1 MKTQLSLLACLLLAG
16 SATAQTQKGNGILS
30 GDVSVS
36 YYRAAFVDT
45 GESKKLGENWSSS
58 VSLTAG
64 RFWTDNWLA
73 GVSASVSAY
82 NQSQYLGI
90 ITNERAE
97 FTGTSVSVTPFV
109 RRYWQVS
116 SVQLFAG
123 LGLSAGTSVFKQ
135 PAVNANGQYVNDG
148 QRRTL
153 LNVNPL
159 VEAGVNYFLTNRLG
173 LQLRANASALPLNTA
188 GLSAGLVYWTG
199 PDRRT
204 GGQEERD
211 NPQTNK
217 GNLVIEGSFSVVSQQ
232 EKVVGNTTTS
242 PTETTTDTYL
252 VSPSVGYF
260 FGKNNLVGLSLP
272 VSWGT
277 NLRPTLSSS
286 AGTWSIGVSPYYQH
300 YWLTTR
306 LTPYTRIT
314 AGYNRMTTKP
324 DGTTQNALTANTFT
338 GGVAIGLA
346 YMAGQRFIIETS
358 LAQASANYTSNN
370 ESSIGNFSSAWNGT
384 LSAGLGGNFSV
395 RYVLR

>member
-1 MKTQLSLLACLLLAG
+1 MKKPEVVLAVLLTAG
-16 SATAQTQKGNGILS
+16 GAEAQTEKGNGILS
-30 GDVSVS
+30 GDVSVD
-36 YYRAAFVDT
+36 YYRTAFLDN
-45 GESKKLGENWSSS
+45 GESKKLSENWSSL

-64 RFWTDNWLA
+64 RFWTDNWLV

-82 NQSQYLGI
+82 NQSQYIGI
-90 ITNERAE
+90 ISGGKAE
-97 FTGTSVSVTPFV
+97 FIGTSVSVTPFV

-123 LGLSAGTSVFKQ
+123 LGLSVGTSVFKQ
-135 PAVNANGQYVNDG
+135 PADNASGQYVNDG

-173 LQLRANASALPLNTA
+173 LQLRASASALPLNTA

-199 PDRRT
+199 PDRRAS
-204 GGQEERD
+204 GQEARD

-217 GNLVIEGSFSVVSQQ
+217 GKLVVEGSFSVVSQQ

-242 PTETTTDTYL
+242 PTEITTYTYSL
-252 VSPSVGYF
+252 SPSVGYF
-260 FGKNNLVGLSLP
+260 FGKNNLIGLSLP

-277 NLRPTLSSS
+277 NLRPTLSST

-300 YWLTTR
+300 YWLATR

-314 AGYNRMTTKP
+314 AGYSRMTTKP
-324 DGTTQNALTANTFT
+324 DGTTQNRLAANTFT
-338 GGVAIGLA
+338 GGVTIGLA

-370 ESSIGNFSSAWNGT
+370 ANSIGNYSSAWDGT
-384 LSAGLGGNFSV
+384 LAAGLGGNFAV
-395 RYVLR
+395 RYVLH